1 MYDLIHKFSFKET
14 PRCLGGVKNEED
26 GAAPNQIKNEM
37 SENETMKQNDNGLMQ
52 TTFSDITADIQL
64 LSESKR
70 NSLSVDQLFCLY
82 LRDCSQ
88 LVHEGYYKQIV

>member
-1 MYDLIHKFSFKET
+1 
-14 PRCLGGVKNEED
+14 
-26 GAAPNQIKNEM
+26 
-37 SENETMKQNDNGLMQ
+37 MQ